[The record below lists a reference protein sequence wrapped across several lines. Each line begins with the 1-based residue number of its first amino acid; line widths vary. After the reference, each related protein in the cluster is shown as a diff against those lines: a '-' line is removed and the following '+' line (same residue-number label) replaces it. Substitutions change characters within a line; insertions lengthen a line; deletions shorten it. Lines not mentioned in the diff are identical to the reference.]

1 VPCLTEKYWATFTDR
16 QPRHLARTLAMVRK
30 QKSAAPLPRFDRLSD
45 VAKFN
50 QDAQLKAEEN
60 NVKTCLNFAREQLSL

>member
-1 VPCLTEKYWATFTDR
+1 
-16 QPRHLARTLAMVRK
+16 MVREYHAPPRS
-30 QKSAAPLPRFDRLSD
+30 KSGGSSGAKTPLPRFDRLSD